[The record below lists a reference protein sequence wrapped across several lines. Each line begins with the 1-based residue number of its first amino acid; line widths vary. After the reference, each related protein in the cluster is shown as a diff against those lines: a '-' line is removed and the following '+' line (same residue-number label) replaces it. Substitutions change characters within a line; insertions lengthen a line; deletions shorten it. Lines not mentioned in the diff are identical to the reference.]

1 MPSHYGGFW
10 DFTSDLK
17 HSDTAYTPLP
27 LPAHTDTTYYS
38 QSAGLQLFVPHISI
52 RLILALSET
61 IQNRR

>member
-27 LPAHTDTTYYS
+27 LGAHTDTTYYG
-38 QSAGLQLFVPHISI
+38 QSAGLQLFVPISI
-52 RLILALSET
+52 VDMTDDST
-61 IQNRR
+61 V